1 MRLTWFGHSCFLLE
15 AGTYQ
20 LLFDP
25 WLNQNPVSPVKA
37 ADVRCDFIF
46 CSHAHEDHTADALE
60 IARNNH
66 APIVAPYELAEYFA
80 AQGAK
85 TVDLMQGGSANLAFG
100 RVKLTPAIHSSALEL
115 GNGRNLPLGEPG
127 GFIVSAE
134 GKKVY
139 HAGDTALFSDM
150 QLVGRAGLDLALLPI
165 GDWYT
170 MGIDDAVDALD
181 LLVPRLAVP
190 MHYNTHDKIRVD
202 PQAFVGRAAARGH
215 AVHVLKPGGSL
226 EF

>member
-1 MRLTWFGHSCFLLE
+1 
-15 AGTYQ
+15 
-20 LLFDP
+20 
-25 WLNQNPVSPVKA
+25 VSPVKA

-80 AQGAK
+80 AQGAE
-85 TVDLMQGGSANLAFG
+85 TVDLMQGGSASLAFG

-150 QLVGRAGLDLALLPI
+150 QLIGRAGLDLALLPI

-202 PQAFVGRAAARGH
+202 PQAFVDRAAARGQ
-215 AVHVLKPGGSL
+215 AVRVLTPGGSL

>member
-15 AGTYQ
+15 TGTHR

-25 WLNQNPVSPVKA
+25 WLNNNPVSPVKA
-37 ADVRCDFIF
+37 AKVQCDFIF
-46 CSHAHEDHTADALE
+46 CSHAHDDHIADALE
-60 IARNNH
+60 IARNNR

-80 AQGAK
+80 AQGAA
-85 TVDLMQGGSANLAFG
+85 TIDLMQGGSANLAFG
-100 RVKLTPAIHSSALEL
+100 RVKLTPAIHSSSLEL
-115 GNGRNLPLGEPG
+115 SGGRNLPLGEPA
-127 GFIVSAE
+127 GFVVFAD
-134 GKKVY
+134 GKKLY

-150 QLVGRAGLDLALLPI
+150 QLIGRVGLDVALVPI

-181 LLVPRLAVP
+181 LLAPKLAVP
-190 MHYNTHDKIRVD
+190 IHYNTHDKIRVD
-202 PQAFVGRAAARGH
+202 PQAFVARAAARGH
-215 AVHVLKPGGSL
+215 AVRVLNPGDAL

>member
-1 MRLTWFGHSCFLLE
+1 MRLTWFGHSCFLIE
-15 AGTYQ
+15 TSAHR

-25 WLNQNPVSPVKA
+25 WLNNNPVAPVRA
-37 ADVRCDFIF
+37 AEIRCDFIF
-46 CSHAHEDHTADALE
+46 CSHAHDDHMGDALE
-60 IARNNH
+60 ISRNNH

-80 AQGAK
+80 AQGAE
-85 TVDLMQGGSANLAFG
+85 TIDPMQGGNVTIPFG
-100 RVKLTPAIHSSALEL
+100 RIKLTPALHSSAVEQKD
-115 GNGRNLPLGEPG
+115 GRNLPLGEPA
-127 GFIVSAE
+127 GFIVFADD
-134 GKKVY
+134 KKFY

-150 QLVGRAGLDLALLPI
+150 QLIGRHGLDVALLPI

-181 LLVPRLAVP
+181 LLAPKLALP

-202 PQAFVGRAAARGH
+202 PQNFVTRAAARGH
-215 AVHVLKPGGSL
+215 TVRVLEPGGTL

>member
-15 AGTYQ
+15 TGAQ
-20 LLFDP
+20 RLLFDP
-25 WLNQNPVSPVKA
+25 WLNQNPASPVIA

-46 CSHAHEDHTADALE
+46 CSHAHEDHTGDALE

-80 AQGAK
+80 AQGAE
-85 TVDLMQGGSANLAFG
+85 TIDLMQGGSANLAFG

-127 GFIVSAE
+127 GFIVSA
-134 GKKVY
+134 GSKKIY

-150 QLVGRAGLDLALLPI
+150 QLIGRAGLDLALLPI

-181 LLVPRLAVP
+181 LLAPRLAVP
-190 MHYNTHDKIRVD
+190 MHFNTHEKIRLD
-202 PQAFVGRAAARGH
+202 PQTFVSRAAARGH
-215 AVHVLKPGGSL
+215 AVSVLVPGGSL
-226 EF
+226 EL

>member
-15 AGTYQ
+15 TGTHR

-25 WLNQNPVSPVKA
+25 WLNTNPVSPIKA

-46 CSHAHEDHTADALE
+46 CSHAHEDHMGDALE
-60 IARNNH
+60 IARTNH
-66 APIVAPYELAEYFA
+66 APIIAPYELAEYFA
-80 AQGAK
+80 AQGAA
-85 TVDLMQGGSANLAFG
+85 TIDLCHGGSAAQPFG

-115 GNGRNLPLGEPG
+115 GSGRNLPLGEPG
-127 GFIVSAE
+127 GFLISAAN
-134 GKKVY
+134 KNIY
-139 HAGDTALFSDM
+139 FAGDTALFSDM
-150 QLVGRAGLDLALLPI
+150 RLISRPGLDLALLPI

-181 LLVPRLAVP
+181 FLTPKLSVP
-190 MHYNTHDKIRVD
+190 MHYNTSDKIRVD
-202 PQAFVGRAAARGH
+202 PQTFVDQAASRGH
-215 AVHVLKPGGSL
+215 AVRVLEPGGSL

>member
-15 AGTYQ
+15 TGTHR

-80 AQGAK
+80 AQGAE
-85 TVDLMQGGSANLAFG
+85 TVDLMQGGSASLAFG

-150 QLVGRAGLDLALLPI
+150 QLIGRAGLDLALLPI

-202 PQAFVGRAAARGH
+202 PQAFVDRAAARGQ
-215 AVHVLKPGGSL
+215 AVRVLTPGGSL

>member
-15 AGTYQ
+15 TGAHR

-25 WLNQNPVSPVKA
+25 WLNNNPVAPVKA
-37 ADVRCDFIF
+37 AEVQCDFIF
-46 CSHAHEDHTADALE
+46 CSHAHDDHIADALE
-60 IARNNH
+60 IARNHH

-80 AQGAK
+80 AQGAA
-85 TVDLMQGGSANLAFG
+85 TVDLMQGGSAPLPFG

-127 GFIVSAE
+127 GFIVSV
-134 GKKVY
+134 GDKKLY

-150 QLVGRAGLDLALLPI
+150 RLIGRAGLDVALLPI

-181 LLVPRLAVP
+181 LLTPRLALP

-202 PQAFVGRAAARGH
+202 PQAFVALAAARGH
-215 AVHVLKPGGSL
+215 TVRLLEPGGWL

>member
-15 AGTYQ
+15 TGTHR

-25 WLNQNPVSPVKA
+25 WLNNNPVSPVKA
-37 ADVRCDFIF
+37 AKVQCDFIF
-46 CSHAHEDHTADALE
+46 CSHAHDDHIADALE
-60 IARNNH
+60 IARNNR

-80 AQGAK
+80 AQGAA
-85 TVDLMQGGSANLAFG
+85 TIDLMQGGSASLPFG
-100 RVKLTPAIHSSALEL
+100 RVKLTPAIHSSSLEL
-115 GNGRNLPLGEPG
+115 GEGRNLPLGEPG
-127 GFIVSAE
+127 GFIVTAG
-134 GKKVY
+134 GKKLY

-150 QLVGRAGLDLALLPI
+150 QLIGRTGLDVALIPI

-170 MGIDDAVDALD
+170 TGIDDAVDALD
-181 LLVPRLAVP
+181 LLAPKLAVP

-202 PQAFVGRAAARGH
+202 PQVFVTQAAARGH
-215 AVHVLKPGGSL
+215 VVRLLEPGGSL